1 VARPPESFAD
11 VEQRMARVLDG
22 IDGWLQPA
30 EAAVL
35 YQEARLAAERSD
47 RVCLVELG
55 SWQGRSTLAISIGL
69 RDGGGRGALYAIGP
83 HDYSD
88 EGEQSFHALQRN
100 VERAGVSDQVHVV
113 RAIATEAA
121 SDFEPGVVD
130 GLYVDGDHDLEAV
143 RADLAAWQAKLRPGA
158 FVGFNGLFGRG
169 SRRAL
174 QQIFLASASPYRC
187 PRWMANTMFFEFRP
201 NRAEKPR
208 ERLARYRARAFLVLF
223 GSYLGAY
230 NRLLDLPRIPARI
243 RVMAVWTHTHLV
255 FPVARRVLD
264 LAG

>member
-1 VARPPESFAD
+1 
-11 VEQRMARVLDG
+11 MARVLEG

-35 YQEARLAAERSD
+35 YREARSAAERSD
-47 RVCLVELG
+47 SVCLVEIG
-55 SWQGRSTLAISIGL
+55 VWQGRSTLAISIGL

-83 HDYSD
+83 HDDSD
-88 EGEQSFHALQRN
+88 VGEQSFQALQRN
-100 VERAGVSDQVHVV
+100 VERAGVSDQVQVV
-113 RAIATEAA
+113 RAVAAEAA
-121 SDFEPGVVD
+121 GDFDAGVVD
-130 GLYVDGDHDLEAV
+130 GLYVDGDHEFEAV
-143 RADLAAWQAKLRPGA
+143 RADLAAWQDKLRPGA

-174 QQIFLASASPYRC
+174 QQLFLAPASPYRH
-187 PRWMANTMFFEFRP
+187 PRWMVNTMFFEFRP
-201 NRAEKPR
+201 NRLEMPR

-223 GSYLGAY
+223 GPYLGAY
-230 NRLLDLPRIPARI
+230 NRLLDRPRVPARI
-243 RVMAVWTHTHLV
+243 RVMAVWTHAHLV

>member
-35 YQEARLAAERSD
+35 YRESRLAAERSD
-47 RVCLVELG
+47 SVCLVELG

-83 HDYSD
+83 HDHSD

-113 RAIATEAA
+113 RAIAAEAA
-121 SDFEPGVVD
+121 SDFDAGVVD
-130 GLYVDGDHDLEAV
+130 GLYVDGDHDLAAV
-143 RADLAAWQAKLRPGA
+143 RADLGAWQTKLRPGA

-174 QQIFLASASPYRC
+174 QQIFLAPASPYRY
-187 PRWMANTMFFEFRP
+187 PRWMVNTMFFEFRP
-201 NRAEKPR
+201 SISVPTTGCSTSPGFRPGSASSPSGPTPMSSSR
-208 ERLARYRARAFLVLF
+208 WRVAFLISPGRCRCDAL
-223 GSYLGAY
+223 AP
-230 NRLLDLPRIPARI
+230 RL
-243 RVMAVWTHTHLV
+243 T
-255 FPVARRVLD
+255 RRATVVSS
-264 LAG
+264 